1 MAPVRP
7 LTIRYLPPAE
17 RDIREL
23 ADYLLARNPDAAAR
37 VRSAI
42 LRMLEI
48 AAHFPELG
56 RRQLTRRV
64 RKLVVARYGYLI
76 YFVVDPAANELIVL
90 RIRHGRQQRSYK
102 DR

>member
-7 LTIRYLPPAE
+7 LAIRYLPPAE
-17 RDIREL
+17 RDIHEL

-42 LRMLEI
+42 LRTLEI

-64 RKLVVARYGYLI
+64 RKLVVPRYGYLI
-76 YFVVDPAANELIVL
+76 YFVDPAANELIVL
-90 RIRHGRQQRSYK
+90 RIRHGRQRRSYK